1 MEVEKNGV
9 TVTINGNIQ
18 IENIILNPEL
28 DHSSQAKTVKDCI
41 NDAVKKMQYAT
52 AEKMQ
57 QFGDLG
63 DLGF

>member
-9 TVTINGNIQ
+9 TVIINGNIQ
-18 IENIILNPEL
+18 IEDITLNPEL
-28 DHSSQAKTVKDCI
+28 DHGQQARTVKDCI

-57 QFGDLG
+57 ELGDFGDFGL
-63 DLGF
+63 